1 MLSMSSEINQQD
13 KPTVLPPKSKQDALV
28 SGYIRESIIL
38 YPFTLPICLIKLC
51 LSFFNTIQ
59 YFKFEK
65 ETLTNFLNSTKDDI
79 WEGKPFNI
87 HGIMFRF
94 ALSPNGFI
102 PIHTGQIGFFVK
114 AKCLSPSIHRMVTKA
129 TLFCHETGAFYTNT
143 KQETIPGKYDYD
155 YEYIEIG
162 SDYMISISD
171 CKNKKCL
178 TFSGKVEV
186 LQIHYKSHISKPV
199 LNCTNIEMRS
209 NNNNYKWII
218 DRKSLKKELYFG
230 KYIDNRYW
238 VLFLH
243 NGRIKLRL
251 LDLPRNVIS
260 IAIKC
265 NTKLKYYSF
274 NNVILYENTFEVDC
288 GFSLATNTRDVARLN
303 SRQMD
308 NTAPIPIQFN
318 MVHKVLV
325 DMELMMYGIF
335 KRNCVSVPKQD
346 WDKYGIIN

>member
-199 LNCTNIEMRS
+199 WNCTNIQMRS
-209 NNNNYKWII
+209 NNICKWII
-218 DRKSLKKELYFG
+218 DEKSLKKKLYFG
-230 KYIDNRYW
+230 KYIDNRIW

-243 NGRIKLRL
+243 EGEILLRL
-251 LDLPRNVIS
+251 LNVPTNIVS
-260 IAIKC
+260 VAVKC
-265 NTKLKYYSF
+265 NGKLKYYSS
-274 NNVILYENTFEVDC
+274 NKILCENPLELNYA
-288 GFSLATNTRDVARLN
+288 FSLATNTRHVSDLYPMHLFAMC
-303 SRQMD
+303 SAKEIE
-308 NTAPIPIQFN
+308 T
-318 MVHKVLV
+318 VLV
-325 DMELMMYGIF
+325 DMKLEVYEIF
-335 KRNCVSVPKQD
+335 KRNCVSVHERD